1 MFSAVVIGAQIPQR
15 MGDGTLTE
23 EQLQSMGRA
32 PFVRKDDA
40 VGKREK
46 YEIHHRHP
54 ISEGGQVYDMDNM
67 GVVTPQ
73 SHIDTHR

>member
-1 MFSAVVIGAQIPQR
+1 MGAGATTAGAMFSAVVIGAQIPQR

-32 PFVRKDDA
+32 PFVRNDDA

-54 ISEGGQVYDMDNM
+54 ISEGGQV
-67 GVVTPQ
+67 
-73 SHIDTHR
+73 